1 MKANRLKGSHFF
13 CFEKKKTKFKSG
25 LVSDN
30 KLSSGSKS
38 WFMSQ
43 SYQKWFNALEQSRS
57 SKQPSFRD
65 SNGLFAFLSCLLLF
79 SFVMHLV
86 LPFCLLPL
94 FCSQFLPFRSVVNAV
109 SNWQSFFLVPTFRKP
124 PAASYSSTDL
134 SQVFELCFYPW
145 MAGIRGETFFPDC
158 NKPGFF
164 NWQQWESLGKCSVH
178 LVFLG
183 PSNCSLRH
191 HVMFGKDASSWKK
204 KFLQTYWFAKLT
216 GFVLSLVPSCY
227 PSGDKDWS
235 KYVHS
240 LHLLVIFTH
249 SSLMSI
255 RLFRERMMIHAEG
268 LCGRI
273 SRFPVWELELKSRLI
288 CSNTQTC
295 CTAGNPSKILRVTLT
310 IILWRQMSINVP
322 ILTWKC
328 GK

>member
-124 PAASYSSTDL
+124 PAAQLLLHRFVSS
-134 SQVFELCFYPW
+134 FR
-145 MAGIRGETFFPDC
+145 I
-158 NKPGFF
+158 
-164 NWQQWESLGKCSVH
+164 
-178 LVFLG
+178 VFLPVNG
-183 PSNCSLRH
+183 WHQRGN
-191 HVMFGKDASSWKK
+191 F
-204 KFLQTYWFAKLT
+204 FLWLQQTRFFQLT
-216 GFVLSLVPSCY
+216 AV
-227 PSGDKDWS
+227 
-235 KYVHS
+235 
-240 LHLLVIFTH
+240 
-249 SSLMSI
+249 
-255 RLFRERMMIHAEG
+255 REPGEM
-268 LCGRI
+268 
-273 SRFPVWELELKSRLI
+273 
-288 CSNTQTC
+288 
-295 CTAGNPSKILRVTLT
+295 
-310 IILWRQMSINVP
+310 
-322 ILTWKC
+322 
-328 GK
+328 